1 MTATFDRAAWGYVPF
16 MTFWR
21 LFRETEVRELLAPD
35 VGDRILDLGG
45 GTGRYARALADHCRE
60 VVVVD
65 ESPKMLAKVPRHPA
79 IRTLHADLLSTG
91 LPHGG
96 ADAALLCDVLHHIAA
111 PRALLAEAR
120 RLVRSGGRLVVYD
133 FDRRHPLTRLL
144 EGFETVFLPPVRFLN
159 PEELSGLA
167 NETGWE
173 PEVLRVKGPLV
184 FAAWRAR

>member
-1 MTATFDRAAWGYVPF
+1 MTATFDRAAWGYGPF
-16 MTFWR
+16 MTFWG
-21 LFRETEVRELLAPD
+21 LFREQEIRELLALEPE
-35 VGDRILDLGG
+35 DRILDLGG

-79 IRTLHADLLSTG
+79 IRTLRADLLCTG
-91 LPHGG
+91 LAEGG
-96 ADAALLCDVLHHIAA
+96 ADAALLCDVVHHFTD

-120 RLVRSGGRLVVYD
+120 RLIRTGGRLVVYD

-144 EGFETVFLPPVRFLN
+144 EGFETVFLPPVRFLS
-159 PEELSGLA
+159 PGELSGLA
-167 NETGWE
+167 NVTGWE
-173 PEVLRVKGPLV
+173 PEALRVKGPLV